1 MKKIITVLLF
11 LLPASMYLVKAQNSN
26 ADPDQ
31 DLKLWLQKIPVGNE
45 SLYGFSDRSEFALA
59 RLSNPIEVFTVDFT
73 DLQNYKN
80 GNLKLVSTH
89 EWRVPVIVNGSCRVL
104 LTVVESPVG
113 KIVDLGGKVLAT
125 EIDQKVKVLGEKTRD
140 LKLVRF
146 FQVHSDFLLT
156 MDAGLTADKLELI
169 PMNSALVNLPE
180 LASLKEG
187 GITLQNLAPI
197 ILNNASPEN

>member
-1 MKKIITVLLF
+1 
-11 LLPASMYLVKAQNSN
+11 MYLVKAQNSN

-187 GITLQNLAPI
+187 SITLQNLAPI